1 MKAKAYTMIAL
12 IPAVLLMA
20 GCLGEGTY
28 SQRIDG
34 YKVEL
39 EDSAKRDTYLNVPEG
54 GPYSQLGV
62 TFRLPKSMAAAQ
74 PFLQI
79 APGAFDLAQFYNDS
93 QNSGVRMAVLTR
105 LKNPP
110 PPPEGQPPIQRDG
123 TAFPLLVGS
132 LVGQAAPSLE
142 NAAQTGVPYKRFV
155 LNAEDNNPNEL
166 IQAYLY
172 ERGNHEVAVVAIVPK
187 ASANSPLVR
196 TEIPLSLGSLQTK

>member
-1 MKAKAYTMIAL
+1 MQAFKSFAL
-12 IPAVLLMA
+12 FPAILLLA
-20 GCLGEGTY
+20 GCLGEGPY
-28 SQRIDG
+28 SQRIDQ

-39 EDSAKRDTYLNVPEG
+39 EDAAKRDTYLNAAEG
-54 GPYSQLGV
+54 GPFNPLGI

-74 PFLQI
+74 PFLQV

-93 QNSGVRMAVLTR
+93 QNSGVRLAVLSR

-110 PPPEGQPPIQRDG
+110 APPEGQPPVQRDG

-132 LVGQAAPSLE
+132 LVGQAAPSLD
-142 NAAQTGVPYKRFV
+142 NAAQSGVPYKRFV
-155 LNAEDNNPNEL
+155 LNAEENNPNEL

-172 ERGNHEVAVVAIVPK
+172 ERGNHDVAVVAIIPK
-187 ASANSPLVR
+187 ASANSQLVR